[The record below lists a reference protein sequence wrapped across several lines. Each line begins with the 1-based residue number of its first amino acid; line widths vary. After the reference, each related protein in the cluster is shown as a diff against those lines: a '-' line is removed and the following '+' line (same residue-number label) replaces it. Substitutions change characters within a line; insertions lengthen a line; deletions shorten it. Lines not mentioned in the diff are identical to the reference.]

1 MNSKPTAVTRA
12 EARELKRVDEKMSRQ
27 GGIPHEIIRQEWLT
41 EMATE
46 LRKMV
51 KTFDRTH
58 GRSAK
63 ELLEALVVAETEGVD
78 AGLLAEIRREL
89 GQRVKKR
96 RAA

>member
-1 MNSKPTAVTRA
+1 MSKPSVLTRA
-12 EARELKRVDEKMSRQ
+12 EARELKRIDEKMSRE
-27 GGIPHEIIRQEWLT
+27 GGIPHEVVRKEWLAD
-41 EMATE
+41 MAAE

-51 KTFDRTH
+51 KAFDRT
-58 GRSAK
+58 GRGAK

-78 AGLLAEIRREL
+78 ATVLAEIRREL